1 MIWLLIPATFLFME
15 FMAWFMHKY
24 VMHGFLWFFHKDHH
38 QIEPGFFEKN
48 DVFFLMFAI
57 PSSGFVVLWGE
68 AGFWPGLPIAIG
80 IFLYGLSYFIVH
92 DIFIHQRF
100 KWFRNTK
107 NWYVRAMRKGHYVH
121 HRYKNREDG
130 ECFGLLLVPMH
141 YFTEAFKKR

>member
-57 PSSGFVVLWGE
+57 PSWLLIMFGMMAGNDYRLYIGLGILAYGITYFLIHDVL
-68 AGFWPGLPIAIG
+68 
-80 IFLYGLSYFIVH
+80 
-92 DIFIHQRF
+92 IHQRF